1 MVILPAGTGN
11 LSRDRTTRRN
21 PLAAPQTAK
30 SRADHRGGETTDFF
44 QSFRRKTGGSVYAK
58 TNAGQDFSLTGVS
71 FCPLSMVVCP
81 LQTTGRINH
90 KL

>member
-58 TNAGQDFSLTGVS
+58 TNAGQDFSLAGVRFLS
-71 FCPLSMVVCP
+71 FVHGHLSFANN
-81 LQTTGRINH
+81 LDEQ
-90 KL
+90 L

>member
-58 TNAGQDFSLTGVS
+58 TNAGQGFSLAGAGFPS
-71 FCPLSMVVCP
+71 FVHGHLSFANN
-81 LQTTGRINH
+81 LDEQ
-90 KL
+90 L